1 MESSR
6 IFVRG
11 LPSNFTE
18 DGMRKHFGQYPITD
32 VKFFPH
38 RRIGYVGY
46 KTPEDATKAVKYF
59 DKTFIK
65 LTRIHA
71 EIARPIA
78 DKELPKSRRQQ
89 KMEALAPKNDEYVPP
104 RQENELKRKRA
115 EAEQDP
121 KLKEFLDVYQ
131 PPSKTNIWT
140 NGDLQQAQMPTAA
153 DEAVPQVAVPED
165 ESDDEYQVISKKAKV
180 ADAPAAAQIPTQQD
194 ATPAVPQEPTAASSS
209 VDATSGE
216 AMDVDPNTPA
226 ADQGAVSDADWLR
239 SRTNR
244 VLELV
249 EDDEAVP
256 VAKSIPAVEAPAPA
270 PAPVEQITLQP
281 APEEASEEPKAE
293 AHAAEGQSID
303 ATSAEEDRIR
313 ETGRLFLRNLHYGV
327 TEDELRDQFSK
338 HGPLQEV
345 HVALNKADGKGKG
358 FAFVQFQNH
367 DHAVEAYLDNDNTIF
382 QGRLLHIISAKPKK
396 DTTLDEF
403 EISKLPLKKQKEI
416 KRKQEAAK
424 ATFNWNSLYLNAD
437 AVMSTVA
444 SRMGISKSEL
454 LDPTSS
460 DAAVK
465 QAHAET
471 HIIQETKNYFAEQ
484 GVDLEAFQRSA
495 KGDTAILVKNIPHGV
510 TSDEVRK
517 LFEEHG
523 TVTRF
528 LMPPTGMSAIVEFS
542 NSAEAKTAFMSLSY
556 KRLKNSIIYLEKAP
570 KDLFKAGV
578 VPNIT
583 QAVSVAKPGTKL
595 SATDLLEDAPEPE
608 TSNTATLFVRNLNF
622 TTTSERLTEAF
633 QPLSGFRSAKV
644 KTKIDPKRGV
654 LSMGFGFV
662 EFTNAETATAALRA
676 MDGRDL
682 EGHKLQIKA
691 SHKGADAAEERRRE
705 DASKKA
711 ASTKILIKNLPFEAS
726 KKEVRALFTPYG
738 QLRSVRVPKKFDSS
752 SRGFG
757 FAEFTTKRDASNAM
771 NALKNTHLLGRRLVL
786 AFAETES
793 DDPEKELEKMQQK
806 VGAQANKVALQRL
819 TAGSGRKK
827 FNVAGTE
834 EDPLDE

>member
-18 DGMRKHFGQYPITD
+18 DAMRKHFGKYPITD

-46 KTPEDATKAVKYF
+46 KTPDDAAKAVKYF
-59 DKTFIK
+59 NMTFIK
-65 LTRIHA
+65 LTRIYA
-71 EIARPIA
+71 EIARPVA

-89 KMEALAPKNDEYVPP
+89 KMEALTTKPDDYVPP

-115 EAEQDP
+115 EVEQDP
-121 KLKEFLDVYQ
+121 KLKEFLEVYQ

-153 DEAVPQVAVPED
+153 DDVVPEVAIPAD
-165 ESDDEYQVISKKAKV
+165 ESDDEYQVISKKPKV
-180 ADAPAAAQIPTQQD
+180 AETPTRTAFKPDSAPAII
-194 ATPAVPQEPTAASSS
+194 QEPPVAAN
-209 VDATSGE
+209 DHSGE
-216 AMDVDPNTPA
+216 AMEDIQGTSLA
-226 ADQGAVSDADWLR
+226 AQGALSDADWLR

-249 EDDEAVP
+249 EDDEE
-256 VAKSIPAVEAPAPA
+256 IPAAHATSAVDT

-281 APEEASEEPKAE
+281 APQNAQEEPKAE
-293 AHAAEGQSID
+293 QHAAQEQTVD
-303 ATSAEEDRIR
+303 AQAAEEDRIR
-313 ETGRLFLRNLHYGV
+313 ATGRLFLRNLHYEV
-327 TEDELRDQFSK
+327 TEDELREQFSK

-367 DHAVEAYLDNDNTIF
+367 DDAVEAYLDNDNTIF
-382 QGRLLHIISAKPKK
+382 QGRLLHIISAKAKR
-396 DTTLDEF
+396 DTTLDDF

-416 KRKQEAAK
+416 KRKQDAAK
-424 ATFNWNSLYLNAD
+424 ATFNWNSLYMNAD

-465 QAHAET
+465 LAHAET
-471 HIIQETKNYFAEQ
+471 HIIQETKTYFAQ
-484 GVDLEAFQRSA
+484 HGVDLEAFQRSA

-510 TSDEVRK
+510 TPDELRK

-523 TVTRF
+523 TVTKF
-528 LMPPTGMSAIVEFS
+528 LMPPTGMSAIIEFS
-542 NSAEAKTAFMSLSY
+542 NAVEARTAFTSLSY
-556 KRLKNSIIYLEKAP
+556 RRLKNSIIYLEKAP
-570 KDLFKAGV
+570 KDVFKEGV
-578 VPNIT
+578 VPNVP

-608 TSNTATLFVRNLNF
+608 TSDTATLFVRNLNF

-633 QPLSGFRSAKV
+633 KPLSGFRSATV
-644 KTKIDPKRGV
+644 KTKTDPKRGI

-662 EFTNAETATAALRA
+662 EFSSAETATTALRT
-676 MDGRDL
+676 MDGQDL

-757 FAEFTTKRDASNAM
+757 FAEFTTKRDALNAM

-819 TAGSGRKK
+819 TAGGRKK
-827 FNVAGTE
+827 FNVAGI
-834 EDPLDE
+834 EDDLDD

>member
-1 MESSR
+1 
-6 IFVRG
+6 
-11 LPSNFTE
+11 
-18 DGMRKHFGQYPITD
+18 
-32 VKFFPH
+32 
-38 RRIGYVGY
+38 
-46 KTPEDATKAVKYF
+46 
-59 DKTFIK
+59 
-65 LTRIHA
+65 
-71 EIARPIA
+71 
-78 DKELPKSRRQQ
+78 
-89 KMEALAPKNDEYVPP
+89 MEALAPKNDEYVPP